1 MAEPLAASALVP
13 LAVATRG
20 ALTECVH
27 LGAVAVADARGT
39 LHASAGAADLVTY
52 LRSAAKPFQALV
64 VVESGAADAFGLGPR
79 ELAVIAGSH
88 SGEPEHVAIVQN
100 VLGRL
105 GLGEETLRC
114 GAQPPLAGAAA
125 RALVAG
131 RGAPPPGPP
140 QLSGQH

>member
-20 ALTECVH
+20 TLAECVH

-88 SGEPEHVAIVQN
+88 SGEPEHVAIVQDI
-100 VLGRL
+100 LGRL
-105 GLGEETLRC
+105 GLGEEVRAE
-114 GAQPPLAGAAA
+114 GAWGAFLGHQASSF
-125 RALVAG
+125 R
-131 RGAPPPGPP
+131 
-140 QLSGQH
+140 